1 LDDKVLTRVDV
12 IIATLRQQG
21 IQDEQGDF
29 TEPIGKG
36 LLQWEEI
43 KDLSSLLAGQ
53 VTGRTSA
60 NQITL
65 FKQNSDQGV
74 GFMALARL
82 AHDKAR
88 SAGIGME
95 I

>member
-1 LDDKVLTRVDV
+1 
-12 IIATLRQQG
+12 LRQQG
-21 IQDEQGDF
+21 IYDEQGDF
-29 TEPIGKG
+29 TEPIARGV
-36 LLQWEEI
+36 LRWEDI
-43 KDLSSLLAGQ
+43 KDLGSLLAGK
-53 VTGRTSA
+53 VTGRTSSR
-60 NQITL
+60 QITL

-88 SAGIGME
+88 AAGVGMV